1 LELTVSEKKLK
12 NREFTAEF
20 KARVV
25 LELVRGDLSL
35 SQASAKH
42 SVQETT
48 LSRWKQEF
56 IERSSAVFMG
66 SPSEQDLRIRELERQ
81 LKSQETDLAI
91 LKKALLLF
99 PTQSESEQ

>member
-1 LELTVSEKKLK
+1 MSEKYIK
-12 NREFTAEF
+12 NRREFSAEF
-20 KARVV
+20 KAKVV

-35 SQASAKH
+35 SQAVAKY

-56 IERSSAVFMG
+56 IERSASVFMG
-66 SPSEQDLRIRELERQ
+66 SRSEQELRIDELERK
-81 LKSQETDLAI
+81 LKSQETDMAI

-99 PTQSESEQ
+99 PPASEPES